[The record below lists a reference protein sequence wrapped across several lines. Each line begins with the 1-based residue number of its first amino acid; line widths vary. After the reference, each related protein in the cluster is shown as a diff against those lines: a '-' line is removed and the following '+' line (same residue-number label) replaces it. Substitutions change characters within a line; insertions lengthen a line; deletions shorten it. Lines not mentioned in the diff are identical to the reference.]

1 MKNNFLK
8 KLKQGQ
14 LKFLI
19 LAGLFFSFLLLTTA
33 PNSQAQTTET
43 PDSKDAIAV
52 RIVENPN
59 HYSSARWY
67 QLQNFQGSPQT
78 LQVDGYEAIRN
89 GRTVYVNA
97 ANVVDSNNDGT
108 PDAFYTNIFII
119 SYTESQRA
127 DTPDIFGQL
136 LKNFKFNTNFFELGA
151 CSQTSDKSCLT
162 NKDCPAD
169 EYCNSQKS
177 KVVRDVK
184 RLADLTEMQTALNA
198 YKQKTG
204 VYPSQIAGTYLAG
217 KTLSTWSSWQ
227 ESFAKDL
234 GIVLPV
240 DPINKLGTCDGYD
253 PNTCWDASNKTFATN
268 ISQAI
273 LPSGSHVYAYLGD
286 SRGANAKY
294 CAQMESGYA
303 NLQSYNCFTDKRENS
318 QPIIKDTALFGWPK
332 KEFNGYVSVF
342 DADGDPLKLS
352 IALSSPAPNVWIQE
366 KWGGFASSTITALPS
381 KGQMKIY
388 VPITGNAKAP
398 GYYKVR
404 LTLDDQ
410 QGAANSIFSQIYDL
424 TVQPLTSSLSKTSKT
439 VTIGQTDMASISG
452 TDSNGDPIQNV
463 YFESA
468 TYNSSPIS
476 QTVFTNSGFSIAGA
490 TLQESF
496 RSAQKTGVYVVNVSA
511 NDSVAAGGKI
521 FSNFT
526 YTIVNKPPVFKSLV
540 ATFINNTTKTCA
552 PGETC
557 YVSIDNGEA
566 ATVRITGEDPDG
578 HALSYSLVDNFG
590 GKLSINSTSGV
601 ISGLQNLGYQEL
613 QDQVFNIEVKISDAY
628 CANSSPAECS
638 SNYSFS
644 LKVMKYCS
652 VNLPG
657 STLYKELQQTVTVA
671 NSGDNL
677 NTGLFLSDCSE
688 IGTSS
693 MDVKFVGE
701 AHSQAIILVS
711 DLSKSMDANIT
722 IAGVSQPAVTR
733 LKSALTKTTT
743 GFLDS
748 VYGIASTWPSQYFI
762 KVGLIAY
769 NTGVVSSQPLTNLVT
784 SGNLSS
790 LKNIINNYTTY
801 YQTDTLS
808 ALNAAETAL
817 AGVTDPNTEKIVI
830 LMSDGIPGIDG
841 YTIKNP
847 YCYEPSE
854 PTCYCGGTAPDNCN
868 PWPSCDYTKEYVSYS
883 QDSCSCVCACGGT
896 SPNCTA
902 RATCPAGQE
911 QGGCTADDCYTP
923 TPPPH
928 SSFNPFQKIKRFF
941 AKLLNIKPAQ
951 AITTQNECAYKSCEA
966 AFPDFSCPSNQYMS
980 CSYYWTLNCDL
991 TPDVDK
997 QANIIKSKGISLYTI
1012 YYDTS
1017 NTSTPKQKMCNW
1029 SSNNGVNCDNN
1040 TYAFAGSDIDTMIK
1054 KVLGRIVTKPKD
1066 VTVGNSLILDQD
1078 SASTTSFVSGAQVGG
1093 LSCGAITPKV
1103 TFSNNGYLEFSNIK
1117 LNYCPAKLHP

>member
-8 KLKQGQ
+8 KLKQRQ
-14 LKFLI
+14 LKFLF
-19 LAGLFFSFLLLTTA
+19 LTGLFFSFLLFTGTQD
-33 PNSQAQTTET
+33 SQAQTANGS
-43 PDSKDAIAV
+43 DSNDAIAV

-151 CSQTSDKSCLT
+151 CSTSTDKSCLT
-162 NKDCPAD
+162 NKDCPAT

-184 RLADLTEMQTALNA
+184 RLADLTEMQTYLNV
-198 YKQKTG
+198 YKQKNG
-204 VYPSQIAGTYLAG
+204 VYPSEVAGTYIAS
-217 KTLSTWSSWQ
+217 KTLSNWPSWQ

-234 GIVLPV
+234 GTVLPV
-240 DPINKLGTCDGYD
+240 DPINEMGECPGYD
-253 PNTCWDASNKTFATN
+253 PTTCWSSSTKAFATD
-268 ISQAI
+268 ISQAV
-273 LPSGSHVYAYLGD
+273 LPSGSHVYVYLGNIQ
-286 SRGANAKY
+286 GATARY

-303 NLQSYNCFTDKRENS
+303 NLQNFNCFSDRRPNN
-318 QPIIKDTALFGWPK
+318 QPMIKDVALYGWPK

-342 DADGDPLKLS
+342 DADGDPLKLT
-352 IALSSPAPNVWIQE
+352 IELASPAPNVWLLE

-404 LTLDDQ
+404 LNLDDQ
-410 QGAANSIFSQIYDL
+410 QGASNSIFSQIYDL

-439 VTIGQTDMASISG
+439 VTIGQTDSAAISG
-452 TDSNGDPIQNV
+452 TDSNGDAITNV
-463 YFESA
+463 AFESA
-468 TYNSSPIS
+468 TYNSSQIS
-476 QTVFTNSGFSIAGA
+476 QTVFTNSGFTISGA

-496 RSAQKTGVYVVNVSA
+496 RSAQKTGVYVINVSA
-511 NDSVAAGGKI
+511 TDSVAAGGKI

-526 YTIVNKPPVFKSLV
+526 YTIVNKPPSFKSLV
-540 ATFINNTTKTCA
+540 ATFSNNTTKTCA

-566 ATVRITGEDPDG
+566 ATVRVTGEDPDG

-590 GKLSINSTSGV
+590 GKLSINSSTGV
-601 ISGLQNLGYQEL
+601 ISGLQNLSYQEL

-628 CANSSPAECS
+628 CPNSSPAECS

-644 LKVMKYCS
+644 LKVLKYCS

-657 STLYKELQQTVTVA
+657 STLYKELQQTVTVS

-701 AHSQAIILVS
+701 AHSQAIVLVS

-722 IAGVSQPAVTR
+722 IDGVSQPAVTR

-748 VYGIASTWPSQYFI
+748 VYGIASTWPAQYFI

-769 NTGVVSSQPLTNLVT
+769 NTGVVSSQPLTDLIT
-784 SGNLSS
+784 TGSLSN

-801 YQTDTLS
+801 YQTNTLA
-808 ALNAAETAL
+808 ALNAAETTL
-817 AGVTDPNTEKIVI
+817 AGITDPSTEKIVI

-841 YTIKNP
+841 YSIKNP
-847 YCYEPSE
+847 YCYTPTECADDLPACPSGQYQIGC
-854 PTCYCGGTAPDNCN
+854 TTSYCYTPSCSCGGT
-868 PWPSCDYTKEYVSYS
+868 W
-883 QDSCSCVCACGGT
+883 
-896 SPNCTA
+896 PNCDSQA
-902 RATCPAGQE
+902 SCPSGYI
-911 QGGCTADDCYTP
+911 QGGCTVDDCYLDTN
-923 TPPPH
+923 H
-928 SSFNPFQKIKRFF
+928 SVFNPFQKFRQFF
-941 AKLLNIKPAQ
+941 TKLKAKPAK
-951 AITTQNECAYKSCEA
+951 ATTVGNECIYKSCA
-966 AFPDFSCPSNQYMS
+966 QVFPNFSCPSNQQMS
-980 CSYYWTLNCDL
+980 CSYYWELNCDL

-997 QANIIKSKGISLYTI
+997 QANIIKSQGISLYTI

-1017 NTSTPKQKMCNW
+1017 GTSTPKQRMCNW
-1029 SSNNGVNCDNN
+1029 SSNNGVDCDNN

-1066 VTVGNSLILDQD
+1066 VTVGNSIILDED
-1078 SASTTSFVSGAQVGG
+1078 TASTTSFVSGALVGG
-1093 LSCGAITPKV
+1093 LSCGAITPTV

>member
-8 KLKQGQ
+8 KLKQRQ

-19 LAGLFFSFLLLTTA
+19 LAGLFFSFLLLTDA
-33 PNSQAQTTET
+33 PSSQAQSAET
-43 PDSKDAIAV
+43 PDSNDAIAV

-151 CSQTSDKSCLT
+151 CSKTSDKSCLT
-162 NKDCPAD
+162 NKDCPTD

-184 RLADLTEMQTALNA
+184 RLADLTEMQAQLNA
-198 YKQKTG
+198 YKQKNG
-204 VYPSQIAGTYLAG
+204 VYPSQVAGTYIAS
-217 KTLSTWSSWQ
+217 KTLSNWPSWQ

-234 GIVLPV
+234 GTVLPV
-240 DPINKLGTCDGYD
+240 DPINKLGDCPGYD
-253 PNTCWDASNKTFATN
+253 PVTCWDSSNKTFATN

-286 SRGANAKY
+286 SRGANARY

-303 NLQSYNCFTDKRENS
+303 NLQNYNCFTDKRPNS
-318 QPIIKDTALFGWPK
+318 QPIIKDVALYGWPK

-342 DADGDPLKLS
+342 DADGDPLKLTS
-352 IALSSPAPNVWIQE
+352 ELVSPAPQVWIQE
-366 KWGGFASSTITALPS
+366 KWGGLDRSAFIPLPS
-381 KGQMKIY
+381 KGQIKIY

-398 GYYKVR
+398 GYYKIR

-410 QGAANSIFSQIYDL
+410 QGAPNSTFSQVYDL

-439 VTIGQTDMASISG
+439 VTIGQTDIASISG
-452 TDSNGDPIQNV
+452 TDSNGDPIENV

-468 TYNSSPIS
+468 TYNSNPIS
-476 QTVFTNSGFSIAGA
+476 QTVFTNSGFSISGA
-490 TLQESF
+490 NLQESF
-496 RSAQKTGVYVVNVSA
+496 RSAQKTGVYVINVSA
-511 NDSVAAGGKI
+511 DDSVAAGGKI

-526 YTIVNKPPVFKSLV
+526 YTIVNKPPVFKNLV
-540 ATFINNTTKTCA
+540 ATFSNNTTKTCP

-557 YVSIDNGEA
+557 YISIDNGEV
-566 ATVRITGEDPDG
+566 ATVRVTGEDPDG

-590 GKLSINSTSGV
+590 GKLSINSSTGV
-601 ISGLQNLGYQEL
+601 ISGLQNLSYQEL

-628 CANSSPAECS
+628 CPNSSPAECS

-644 LKVMKYCS
+644 LKVLKYCS
-652 VNLPG
+652 INLPG
-657 STLYKELQQTVTVA
+657 STLYKELQQTVTVS

-693 MDVKFVGE
+693 MDVKFIGE
-701 AHSQAIILVS
+701 AHSQAITFVS

-733 LKSALTKTTT
+733 LKSALTKPTT

-769 NTGVVSSQPLTNLVT
+769 NTGVVSNQPLTNLVT

-830 LMSDGIPGIDG
+830 LMSDGIPGVDG
-841 YTIKNP
+841 YSIKNP
-847 YCYEPSE
+847 YCYTPTECADNLPTCPEGQYQIGCETSYCYTPS
-854 PTCYCGGTAPDNCN
+854 CYCGGT
-868 PWPSCDYTKEYVSYS
+868 WPYCDSPASC
-883 QDSCSCVCACGGT
+883 
-896 SPNCTA
+896 PN
-902 RATCPAGQE
+902 GYI
-911 QGGCTADDCYTP
+911 QGGCTASDCYLDTN
-923 TPPPH
+923 H
-928 SSFNPFQKIKRFF
+928 SSFNPFQKFRQFLT
-941 AKLLNIKPAQ
+941 KLKVKPAK
-951 AITTQNECAYKSCEA
+951 ATTVRNECAIKSCSQ
-966 AFPDFSCPSNQYMS
+966 AFPNFSCPSNQQMS

-997 QANIIKSKGISLYTI
+997 QANIIKSQGISLYTI

-1017 NTSTPKQKMCNW
+1017 GTSTPKQRMCNW

-1066 VTVGNSLILDQD
+1066 VTVGNSVIIDED
-1078 SASTTSFVSGAQVGG
+1078 TASTTSFVSGALVGG